1 MDNTA
6 LQPVL
11 DALLDALADKVA
23 CRVTPQ
29 RKELYTVQDLCE
41 RYGVSDDTISRWM
54 RAGEFGEHPP
64 GDAFGHHGV

>member
-54 RAGEFGEHPP
+54 RAGEFAAHPP